1 MASIPLANPLFIQDF
16 LQGEIMNH
24 YPRRALIML
33 ACLLAVSCGTD
44 LLAQKGGTL
53 KVVNVE
59 GRMAGS
65 MSSAGVLAGETL
77 YVAGQNG
84 RSNDG
89 SLAKDFSQEVSQ
101 SLRNVQGVL
110 RAAGMDFGSVVW
122 MHVYVTS
129 SQDIATM
136 NDVYWRMIGSHP
148 PARTVLVV
156 ANLPNGEKVQISCI
170 AAGNTVERKVIEP
183 PGWPKGDRIDPAGI
197 QAGEILYMSAQ
208 DGADRTTG
216 KISEDYGTEVKQALD
231 NVATILK
238 TANMSMANVV
248 WVNPYLSSAEGNAM
262 GWPGPIG
269 HNGQAQRPDASV
281 MNKVYASYFEFGNTP
296 GRGTIQVASLPNNS
310 HIVFTAIAGS
320 DLSKRRSIQIRNMK
334 PSPTASPGVI
344 YWDTY
349 YMSGKSGFIPDQGIV
364 TQDVSLQ
371 LRQTMRNLLDDLQGA
386 DMDFP
391 DVVQATIYLR
401 EMQYT
406 DQVVPLYGTF
416 FKGSFP
422 AQTLLQNSFDM
433 KTATGEQISFVAVRQ
448 PTH

>member
-1 MASIPLANPLFIQDF
+1 
-16 LQGEIMNH
+16 MNH
-24 YPRRALIML
+24 SPRHALIVF
-33 ACLLAVSCGTD
+33 ACLFAISCGTE
-44 LLAQKGGTL
+44 LLAQKGGAL
-53 KVVNVE
+53 KVINVE
-59 GRMAGS
+59 GRSAAS
-65 MSSAGVLAGETL
+65 MSSPGVLAGDTL

-84 RSNDG
+84 RGNDG
-89 SLAKDFSQEVSQ
+89 SLPKDFSQEVSQ

-129 SQDIATM
+129 QQDIDAM
-136 NDVYWRMIGSHP
+136 NDVYWKAIGNHP

-170 AAGNTVERKVIEP
+170 AAANTLQRKVIEP
-183 PGWPKGDRIDPAGI
+183 PGWPKGEHIDPAGI
-197 QAGEILYMSAQ
+197 QAGEVLYMSAQ
-208 DGADRTTG
+208 DGTDRATG
-216 KISEDYGTEVKQALD
+216 KISDDYGTEVKQALD

-238 TANMSMANVV
+238 TAGMSMANVV
-248 WVNPYLSSAEGNAM
+248 WVNPYLSSAEAKAAAPNTPA
-262 GWPGPIG
+262 PVG
-269 HNGQAQRPDASV
+269 HNGQAPSSNASV
-281 MNKVYASYFEFGNTP
+281 MNKIYASYFEFGNTP
-296 GRGTIQVASLPNNS
+296 GRGTIQVASLPKNS
-310 HIVFTAIAGS
+310 HIVFSVIAGS
-320 DLSKRRSIQIRNMK
+320 DLSKRKSIQIRNMK

-364 TQDVSLQ
+364 TQDVALQ

-386 DMDFP
+386 DLDFP

-401 EMQYT
+401 DMQYT

-433 KTATGEQISFVAVRQ
+433 KTATGEQISFIAVRQ
-448 PTH
+448 PKP

>member
-1 MASIPLANPLFIQDF
+1 
-16 LQGEIMNH
+16 MNH

-33 ACLLAVSCGTD
+33 ACLFAISCGTE
-44 LLAQKGGTL
+44 LLAQKGGAL
-53 KVVNVE
+53 KVINVE
-59 GRMAGS
+59 GRSAAS
-65 MSSAGVLAGETL
+65 MSSPGVLAGDTL

-84 RSNDG
+84 RGSDG
-89 SLAKDFSQEVSQ
+89 SLSKDFSQEVSQ

-129 SQDIATM
+129 QQDIDAM
-136 NDVYWRMIGSHP
+136 NDVYWKAIGSHP

-170 AAGNTVERKVIEP
+170 AAASTLQRKVIQP
-183 PGWPKGDRIDPAGI
+183 PGWPKGEHIDPAGI
-197 QAGEILYMSAQ
+197 QAGEVLYMSAQ
-208 DGADRTTG
+208 DGTDRATG
-216 KISEDYGTEVKQALD
+216 KISDDYGTEVKQSLD

-238 TANMSMANVV
+238 TAGMTMANVV
-248 WVNPYLSSAEGNAM
+248 WVNPYLSSAEAKAAAPNTPA
-262 GWPGPIG
+262 PIG
-269 HNGQAQRPDASV
+269 HNGQAPSSNASV
-281 MNKVYASYFEFGNTP
+281 MNKIYASYFEFGNTP
-296 GRGTIQVASLPNNS
+296 GRGTIQVASLPRNS
-310 HIVFTAIAGS
+310 HIVFSVIAGS
-320 DLSKRRSIQIRNMK
+320 DLSKRKSIQIRNMK

-386 DMDFP
+386 DLDFP

-416 FKGSFP
+416 FKGNFP

-433 KTATGEQISFVAVRQ
+433 KTTTGEQISFIAVKQ
-448 PTH
+448 PTP

>member
-1 MASIPLANPLFIQDF
+1 
-16 LQGEIMNH
+16 MNH

-33 ACLLAVSCGTD
+33 TCLLAISCSTE
-44 LLAQKGGTL
+44 LLAQKGGVL
-53 KVVNVE
+53 KVISVE
-59 GRMAGS
+59 GRSAGS
-65 MSSAGVLAGETL
+65 MSSSGVLAGDTL

-84 RSNDG
+84 RSSDG
-89 SLAKDFSQEVSQ
+89 SLPKDFSQEVNQ

-110 RAAGMDFGSVVW
+110 RASGMDFGSVVW

-129 SQDIATM
+129 LQDIATM
-136 NDVYWRMIGSHP
+136 DDVYWRLIGNHP

-156 ANLPNGEKVQISCI
+156 ANLPKGEKVQISCI
-170 AAGNTVERKVIEP
+170 AAANTLQRKMIQP
-183 PGWPKGDRIDPAGI
+183 PGWPKGDHIDPAGI
-197 QAGEILYMSAQ
+197 QAGEVLYMSAQ
-208 DGADRTTG
+208 DGTDRVTG

-248 WVNPYLSSAEGNAM
+248 WVNPYLSSAEANAA
-262 GWPGPIG
+262 GSNPPGTIG

-281 MNKVYASYFEFGNTP
+281 MNKIYASYFEFGNTP
-296 GRGTIQVASLPNNS
+296 GRGTIQVASLPHNS
-310 HIVFTAIAGS
+310 HIVFSAIAGA
-320 DLSKRRSIQIRNMK
+320 DLSKRKSIQIRNMK

-364 TQDVSLQ
+364 TQDVTLQ

-386 DMDFP
+386 DLDFP

-401 EMQYT
+401 DMQYT

-416 FKGSFP
+416 FKGNFP

-433 KTATGEQISFVAVRQ
+433 KTMTGEQISFIAVKQ
-448 PTH
+448 PTL

>member
-1 MASIPLANPLFIQDF
+1 
-16 LQGEIMNH
+16 MNH
-24 YPRRALIML
+24 YPRRALIVF
-33 ACLLAVSCGTD
+33 ACLFAISSGTE
-44 LLAQKGGTL
+44 LLAQKGGAL
-53 KVVNVE
+53 KVINVE
-59 GRMAGS
+59 GRSAGS
-65 MSSAGVLAGETL
+65 MSSPGVLAGDTL

-84 RSNDG
+84 RSSDG
-89 SLAKDFSQEVSQ
+89 SLPKDFSQEVSQ
-101 SLRNVQGVL
+101 SLGNVQGVL

-129 SQDIATM
+129 LQDIAAM
-136 NDVYWRMIGSHP
+136 NDVYWKAIGKHP

-170 AAGNTVERKVIEP
+170 AAANTLERKVIQP
-183 PGWPKGDRIDPAGI
+183 SGWPKGERIDPAGI
-197 QAGEILYMSAQ
+197 QAGEVLYMSAQ
-208 DGADRTTG
+208 DGTDRATG
-216 KISEDYGTEVKQALD
+216 KISDDYGTEVKQALD

-238 TANMSMANVV
+238 TAGMSMANVV
-248 WVNPYLSSAEGNAM
+248 WVNPYLSSAEAKAAAPNMPA
-262 GWPGPIG
+262 PIG
-269 HNGQAQRPDASV
+269 HNGQAPSSNASV
-281 MNKVYASYFEFGNTP
+281 MNKIYASYFEFGNTP

-310 HIVFTAIAGS
+310 HIVFSVIAGS
-320 DLSKRRSIQIRNMK
+320 DLSKRKSIQIRNMK

-386 DMDFP
+386 DLDFP

-416 FKGSFP
+416 FKGNFP

-433 KTATGEQISFVAVRQ
+433 KTTTGEQISFIAVKQ
-448 PTH
+448 PTP

>member
-1 MASIPLANPLFIQDF
+1 
-16 LQGEIMNH
+16 MNH
-24 YPRRALIML
+24 HPRRALIMFT
-33 ACLLAVSCGTD
+33 CLFAISCCTE
-44 LLAQKGGTL
+44 LLAQKGGVL
-53 KVVNVE
+53 KVINVE
-59 GRMAGS
+59 GRSAAS
-65 MSSAGVLAGETL
+65 MSSSGVLAGDTL

-84 RSNDG
+84 RSSDG
-89 SLAKDFSQEVSQ
+89 SLPKNFPQEVSQ
-101 SLRNVQGVL
+101 SLGNVQGVL

-129 SQDIATM
+129 SLDIAVM
-136 NDVYWRMIGSHP
+136 NDVYWKLIGNHP

-156 ANLPNGEKVQISCI
+156 ANLPQGEKVQISCI
-170 AAGNTVERKVIEP
+170 AAANTLQRKVIQP
-183 PGWPKGDRIDPAGI
+183 PGWPKGDHIDPAGI
-197 QAGEILYMSAQ
+197 QAGEVLYMSAQ
-208 DGADRTTG
+208 DGADRVTG
-216 KISEDYGTEVKQALD
+216 KISEDYGAEVKQALD

-248 WVNPYLSSAEGNAM
+248 WVNPYLSSAEANAP
-262 GWPGPIG
+262 GTNPPGPIG
-269 HNGQAQRPDASV
+269 HNGQAQAPSASV
-281 MNKVYASYFEFGNTP
+281 MNKIYASYFEFGNTP

-310 HIVFTAIAGS
+310 HIVFSAIAGS
-320 DLSKRRSIQIRNMK
+320 DLSKRKSIQIRNMK

-386 DMDFP
+386 DLDFP

-401 EMQYT
+401 DMQYT

-416 FKGSFP
+416 FKGNFP

-433 KTATGEQISFVAVRQ
+433 KTTTGEQISFIAVKQ
-448 PTH
+448 PTP

>member
-1 MASIPLANPLFIQDF
+1 
-16 LQGEIMNH
+16 MNH
-24 YPRRALIML
+24 HPRPALILL
-33 ACLLAVSCGTD
+33 ACLLATSCGTE
-44 LLAQKGGTL
+44 LLAQKGGAL
-53 KVVNVE
+53 KVINVE
-59 GRMAGS
+59 GRSAS
-65 MSSAGVLAGETL
+65 AMSSSGVLAGDTL

-84 RSNDG
+84 RSRDG
-89 SLAKDFSQEVSQ
+89 SLPTDFSQEVSQ
-101 SLRNVQGVL
+101 ALGNVQGVL

-122 MHVYVTS
+122 MHVYVTRP
-129 SQDIATM
+129 QDIAAM
-136 NDVYWRMIGSHP
+136 NDVYWKAIGSHP

-156 ANLPNGEKVQISCI
+156 ANLPKGEKVQISCI
-170 AAGNTVERKVIEP
+170 AAANTLERKVIEP
-183 PGWPKGDRIDPAGI
+183 PGWPKGDHVDPAGI
-197 QAGEILYMSAQ
+197 QAGEVLYMSAQ
-208 DGADRTTG
+208 DGTDRATG

-248 WVNPYLSSAEGNAM
+248 WVNPYLSSAEAGANP
-262 GWPGPIG
+262 PGPIG
-269 HNGQAQRPDASV
+269 HNGQAQAPSANV

-310 HIVFTAIAGS
+310 HVVFAAIAGS
-320 DLSKRRSIQIRNMK
+320 DLSKRKSIQIRNMK

-386 DMDFP
+386 DLDFP
-391 DVVQATIYLR
+391 DVVQATIYVR
-401 EMQYT
+401 EMPYA

-416 FKGSFP
+416 FKGNFP

-433 KTATGEQISFVAVRQ
+433 KTTTGEQISFIAVKQ
-448 PTH
+448 PTP

>member
-1 MASIPLANPLFIQDF
+1 
-16 LQGEIMNH
+16 MNH
-24 YPRRALIML
+24 YPRRALTLL
-33 ACLLAVSCGTD
+33 ACLLTVSCITE

-53 KVVNVE
+53 KVISVE
-59 GRMAGS
+59 GRTAGS
-65 MSSAGVLAGETL
+65 MSSPGVLAGDTL

-84 RSNDG
+84 RNSDG
-89 SLAKDFSQEVSQ
+89 SLPKDFSQEVSQ

-129 SQDIATM
+129 FEDIAPM
-136 NDVYWRMIGSHP
+136 NDVYWKAIGKHP

-156 ANLPNGEKVQISCI
+156 ADLPSGEKVQISCI
-170 AAGNTVERKVIEP
+170 AAATTLERKVIQP
-183 PGWPKGDRIDPAGI
+183 PGWPKGDHIDPAGI
-197 QAGEILYMSAQ
+197 QAGEVLYMSAQ
-208 DGADRTTG
+208 DGADRATG
-216 KISEDYGTEVKQALD
+216 KIPEDYGTEVKQALD

-248 WVNPYLSSAEGNAM
+248 WVNPYLSSAETNVVGS
-262 GWPGPIG
+262 GPIG

-281 MNKVYASYFEFGNTP
+281 MNKIYASYFEFGNTP
-296 GRGTIQVASLPNNS
+296 GRGTIQVASLPNSS
-310 HIVFTAIAGS
+310 HIVFSAIAGA

-386 DMDFP
+386 DLDFP

-433 KTATGEQISFVAVRQ
+433 KTATGEQISFVAVKQ
-448 PTH
+448 PTP